1 MKLEKLNE
9 IAKVMSAGSKN
20 NASTEVIFRLNEH
33 ELETIQ
39 QEVYKFIN
47 KTIHGYT
54 SKKSFEVIISDIRF
68 IFKRT

>member
-9 IAKVMSAGSKN
+9 IAKVITAGSKDN
-20 NASTEVIFRLNEH
+20 TSTEVTFKLNEH

-54 SKKSFEVIISDIRF
+54 SKKSFEIIISDIRF
-68 IFKRT
+68 VFKRK